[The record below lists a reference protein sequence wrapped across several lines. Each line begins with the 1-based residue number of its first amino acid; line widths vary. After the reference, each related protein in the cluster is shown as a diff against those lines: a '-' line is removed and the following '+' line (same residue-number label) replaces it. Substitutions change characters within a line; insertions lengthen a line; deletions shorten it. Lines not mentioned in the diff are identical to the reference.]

1 MQRTRKMSRNNKTS
15 IFSRFNADKKK
26 TLVMPT
32 RSCLTFDPR
41 FTETSCLFPP
51 SKADNVGEVGGVG
64 NEWGGGSKS
73 NADAST
79 SRHFLMT
86 FELLCIDCTP
96 AVPFQFSIHS

>member
-41 FTETSCLFPP
+41 FTETSCLFSTLQKPIMWA
-51 SKADNVGEVGGVG
+51 KWVKWAT
-64 NEWGGGSKS
+64 GGGSKS
-73 NADAST
+73 NADTPT

>member
-51 SKADNVGEVGGVG
+51 SKADNVGEVGEVG
-64 NEWGGGSKS
+64 NGWGVQIKCRRF
-73 NADAST
+73 NFPT
-79 SRHFLMT
+79 
-86 FELLCIDCTP
+86 LLDD
-96 AVPFQFSIHS
+96 F